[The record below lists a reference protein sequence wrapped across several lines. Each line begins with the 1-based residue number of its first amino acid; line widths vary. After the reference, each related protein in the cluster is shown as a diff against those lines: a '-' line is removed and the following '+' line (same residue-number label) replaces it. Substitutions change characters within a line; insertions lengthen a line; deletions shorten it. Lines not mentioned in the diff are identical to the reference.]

1 MTKLAKTLLIGAIS
15 LAFASPASAAPPET
29 EVDST
34 AVLLAAHPEFHDPL
48 WLQTVL
54 LAAPLPHGGH
64 VGLILNRPTG
74 ATLGNLF
81 PEHAAS
87 QKIADSVYFGGP
99 FSSETLVA
107 LVSAERSPGQ
117 GSFAIASGLFLAV
130 NGQTIDRVIEQRP
143 DAARYYVGV
152 VLWRPG
158 ELQAELAKG
167 LWSVHEV
174 QSNVLRRSTEG
185 LWRDLTAA
193 ARGLRAQTPVE
204 RAIEPG

>member
-1 MTKLAKTLLIGAIS
+1 MTKLSKTLLIGAFS

-29 EVDST
+29 DVDSR

-54 LAAPLPHGGH
+54 LAAPLPNGGH
-64 VGLILNRPTG
+64 VGLIINRPTD
-74 ATLGNLF
+74 AKLGNLF

-107 LVSAERSPGQ
+107 LVRADRSPGQ
-117 GSFAIASGLFLAV
+117 GSFAIANGLFLAV
-130 NGQTIDRVIEQRP
+130 NGQTIDRVIEQDP
-143 DAARYYVGV
+143 GAARYYVGV
-152 VLWRPG
+152 VVWKPG

-167 LWSVHEV
+167 LWSVHDL
-174 QSNVLRRSTEG
+174 QPDHVLRRSTEG
-185 LWRDLTAA
+185 LWHDLSAA
-193 ARGLRAQTPVE
+193 ARGLRAQGTVE
-204 RAIEPG
+204 RQAG